1 VIIPHYI
8 PSLIHDVSY
17 PAPELCVILG
27 EGVNQAVD
35 LASGATSIPS
45 QNLTPSMTFGP
56 NTIWS
61 ANS

>member
-1 VIIPHYI
+1 
-8 PSLIHDVSY
+8 LIHDVSY

-45 QNLTPSMTFGP
+45 RKLTPWMTSGP
-56 NTIWS
+56 KTIWS